1 MVSKDLIFDKSD
13 IMVGW
18 LNANRPFFF
27 NITIFLLNI
36 TKFLLNITIFLLN
49 IAIVTADW

>member
-1 MVSKDLIFDKSD
+1 MAHAQAFARRRLSALVSKDLIFDKSD

-27 NITIFLLNI
+27 NITIYLFNI
-36 TKFLLNITIFLLN
+36 T
-49 IAIVTADW
+49 IVTADW